1 MVKVT
6 AAGASVLLM
15 GPRVEFKHNAPEALL
30 VIASGECTPKFV
42 LLDDSWRELG
52 AFSFGPLTE
61 VTPLPTVATRVDEP
75 GMDASLIMLL
85 GSPVCVRRTLS

>member
-1 MVKVT
+1 
-6 AAGASVLLM
+6 M
-15 GPRVEFKHNAPEALL
+15 GVEFKRNAPEALL

-42 LLDDSWRELG
+42 LLDDSWREPG

-85 GSPVCVRRTLS
+85 GSPVCVRKALS